1 MREHPT
7 MIRQISIAA
16 GLCLFAAIL
25 AAADA
30 PRTVTIRWHGQS
42 FFEIESSKGTRI
54 AIDPH
59 AIEGYGRTN
68 VAADLILISHEH
80 NDHNQAEVIRNHE
93 RAKIIHGLKG
103 AGNRAVWNPVD
114 ETFRDVHIRTVGTY
128 HDPVEGMQRGKNTV
142 FIIEVDGLH
151 IVHLGDLGHLLTPK
165 QVREIGPVDVL
176 MIPVGGVYTIY
187 GDEAKKVV
195 EQLKPRQYVLPMHYG
210 TKAFED
216 LLPIDVFLED
226 QTNVKKYLSNKI
238 SVDSNFKPAEPVTAV
253 LDWKN

>member
-1 MREHPT
+1 MRFFT
-7 MIRQISIAA
+7 IIT
-16 GLCLFAAIL
+16 CLGMAAAIS
-25 AAADA
+25 AAPDA

-59 AIEGYGRTN
+59 AMEAYGRTD
-68 VAADLILISHEH
+68 VSADLILITHEH
-80 NDHNQAEVIRNHE
+80 NDHNQVEVIRNHE
-93 RAKIIHGLKG
+93 KAKIIHGLKG
-103 AGNRAVWNPVD
+103 AGNKAVWNPID
-114 ETFRDVHIRTVGTY
+114 ETFRDVHVRSVGTY

-142 FIIEVDGLH
+142 FVIDVDGLH

-165 QVREIGPVDVL
+165 QVKQIGPVDVL
-176 MIPVGGVYTIY
+176 IIPVGGVYTIY

-195 EQLKPRQYVLPMHYG
+195 EQLKPRQYILPMHYG
-210 TKAFED
+210 TKVLED

-226 QTNVKKYLSNKI
+226 QTNVKKYLSNKLTVEI
-238 SVDSNFKPAEPVTAV
+238 SFKPAEPVIAV